1 MEQIV
6 EHIYLGNSLYL
17 WLVALGT
24 AVATFFILKLLQR
37 LVRRRLAAVVK
48 RTTTNLDDMIVE
60 VLSNTKLLFLLL
72 VSVYAGAQILTLSPM
87 LQRVLDRLTILVV
100 LLQAAFW
107 ATGAVAFWLK
117 QMIAKRTEEDAA
129 AATSLS
135 ALGFLIKL
143 AVWSVALLLALDN
156 MGINITSLV
165 AGIGIGG
172 IAVALAVQKILGD
185 LFASLS
191 IVLDKPF
198 VIGDFIIVGDL
209 MGTVEH
215 IGLKTTRVRSLS
227 GEQIIFPN
235 SDLLQSRIRNYK
247 RMQERRVLFT
257 IGVTYQTP
265 YETIQTIGATLR
277 QIIEAQSHARFDR
290 AHFKEYGDSA
300 LIFEVVYY
308 VTTPDYNLYMD
319 VQQQINLEIYRRFQD
334 AGIEFAYPTR
344 TLYLQQESTVVTAS
358 GRVPH
363 ELSEELAEI
372 HRRKN
377 L

>member
-60 VLSNTKLLFLLL
+60 VLSNTKPLFLLL